1 MVASCAT
8 FNPASRVKLKVDVG
22 QGASTTLLIP
32 MASTLPAPGDFTGL
46 ALSDWERQMVQTGY
60 EAVSAVEGGWEFLK
74 TYEPP
79 ADQGFMFSEPTGLRK
94 QIDTE
99 IETRYGGHSGASYGM
114 TMRVLERIAKQG
126 WEVWAKEKLPNP
138 DLFKALGDTAQTVD
152 SFLTS
157 VPPSTDLKGF
167 ADAIQQD
174 AGMRK
179 AIPDI
184 DQQAD
189 ALRRFADGKMSYAE
203 MRTLCG

>member
-1 MVASCAT
+1 MHGV
-8 FNPASRVKLKVDVG
+8 
-22 QGASTTLLIP
+22 STTLLIP

-74 TYEPP
+74 GYTPP
-79 ADQGFMFSEPTGLRK
+79 ADQGFMFSEPFGLRK
-94 QIDTE
+94 QIDAE
-99 IETRYGGHSGASYGM
+99 IEKRYGGHSGASYGM
-114 TMRVLERIAKQG
+114 TMRVLERIAKEG
-126 WEVWAKEKLPNP
+126 WDTWAKEKLPKP
-138 DLFKALGDTAQTVD
+138 DPFKTLGDTVQAVD

-157 VPPSTDLKGF
+157 APQTADLRTF
-167 ADAIQQD
+167 ANAIQQD

-179 AIPDI
+179 VIPDI

-189 ALRRFADGKMSYAE
+189 ALRRFAEGKMSYAE